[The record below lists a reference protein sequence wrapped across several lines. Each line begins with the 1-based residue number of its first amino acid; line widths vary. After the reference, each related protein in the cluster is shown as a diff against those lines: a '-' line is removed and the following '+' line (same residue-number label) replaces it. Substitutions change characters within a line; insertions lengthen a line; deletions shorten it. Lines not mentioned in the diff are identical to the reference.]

1 MNNSFPD
8 SSIESLRVND
18 WHRRLFDALI
28 PLPDGTSY
36 NAYLVRGAERI
47 ALLDTCDPS
56 RRREFLSLLD
66 RVPRVDFIVSHHAEQ
81 DHSGLL
87 PEVMARYPNA
97 VVLATPKGAAFLS
110 DLLPLDAARLRAVED
125 GETLDLGG
133 KTLRFLHLP
142 WVHWPETM
150 VSWLEPDGILFSCDL
165 FGSHWATTE
174 LTTGNDAEVLAAAKL
189 YYAQIMMPYARMI
202 EKHLARIAGL
212 PVRMIAPSHG
222 PVFDRPALIQDAWR
236 DWVSGPPQRLV
247 LVPQVSMHG
256 STALLA
262 ERLIQAL
269 SDRGVAARPFDL
281 TALPL
286 DRFAAALVDAGAVV
300 FAMPAVWNGPH
311 PAAAFAAGVVN
322 GLKPKA
328 RWISWMGSYGWS
340 EKALRE
346 FGALLPDLKAEVL
359 PPVLCRGLPRAAD
372 AAAVEKLADELA
384 ARLPTG

>member
-1 MNNSFPD
+1 MKSSYPD
-8 SSIESLRVND
+8 SAVESLRVND

-36 NAYLVRGAERI
+36 NAYLVRGAERTV
-47 ALLDTCDPS
+47 LLDTCDPS
-56 RRREFLSLLD
+56 RRREFLALLD
-66 RVPRVDFIVSHHAEQ
+66 RVPRVDVIVAHHAEQ

-87 PEVMARYPNA
+87 PEVMARYPQA
-97 VVLATPKGAAFLS
+97 AVLATPKGVSFLA
-110 DLLPLDAARLRAVED
+110 DLLPVDAARLRPVED

-133 KTLRFLHLP
+133 KSLRFLHLP

-150 VSWLEPDGILFSCDL
+150 AAWLEPDGVLFSCDL
-165 FGSHWATTE
+165 FGSHLASAE
-174 LTTGNDAEVLAAAKL
+174 LTARNDAEVLAAAKL
-189 YYAQIMMPYARMI
+189 YYAQIMMPYARVI
-202 EKHLARIAGL
+202 EKHLARIAEL
-212 PVRMIAPSHG
+212 PVRTIAPSHG

-236 DWVSGPPQRLV
+236 EWVSGPPRRLV

-262 ERLIQAL
+262 ERFIQAL
-269 SDRGVAARPFDL
+269 AERGVPARPFDL

-322 GLKPKA
+322 GLKPKT
-328 RWISWMGSYGWS
+328 RWVSWMGSYGWS

-346 FGALLPDLKAEVL
+346 FAALLPDLKAEIL
-359 PPVLCRGLPRAAD
+359 PPALCRGLPRAAD
-372 AAAVEKLADELA
+372 FAAVEKLADDLA
-384 ARLPTG
+384 ARLPSG